1 MSSQRR
7 NRRAGVEDLWH
18 RADGTP
24 TARHGAAPC
33 PPRGSCKVQG
43 RGKRWRAR
51 WVDDQGQERT
61 ASYERKID
69 AQSKID
75 GVSADLH
82 RGEYVDPRSGTQSFG
97 ALSERFTSGRTVKQ
111 KTASGEKSLLDSRIL
126 PRWQNVQIAHIVESD
141 IRTWLADMQKE
152 VSSSRARQAFI
163 LYRQILDLAV
173 ADKALVRNPAAGVKA
188 PRAKTS
194 RDAVFLTVDQVHEI
208 ADAMPRPADAALVRF
223 LAFTG
228 LRWGEAVAVTV
239 DGIDFDRHIIHVRR
253 TYSEDGGR
261 VITGT
266 PKDHAARWVP
276 FPAGMDSDLR
286 ALANGRLRGSDVFQ
300 TPAGGV
306 LRSGNW
312 TARVLRPAV
321 EDVNAPKD
329 GEGEREDVIPPGLR
343 IHDLRHTAASVAI
356 RAGVN
361 VKALQRMLG
370 HESATMTLDVYAGLW
385 DDDLRDLGS
394 SVNSVAYPLRTSG
407 DR

>member
-1 MSSQRR
+1 M
-7 NRRAGVEDLWH
+7 
-18 RADGTP
+18 
-24 TARHGAAPC
+24 
-33 PPRGSCKVQG
+33 
-43 RGKRWRAR
+43 
-51 WVDDQGQERT
+51 
-61 ASYERKID
+61 
-69 AQSKID
+69 
-75 GVSADLH
+75 
-82 RGEYVDPRSGTQSFG
+82 
-97 ALSERFTSGRTVKQ
+97 
-111 KTASGEKSLLDSRIL
+111 
-126 PRWQNVQIAHIVESD
+126 QIAHIVESD
-141 IRTWLADMQKE
+141 IRTWLADIQKE

-194 RDAVFLTVDQVHEI
+194 RDAVFLTIDQVHEI

-286 ALANGRLRGSDVFQ
+286 ALVNGRSRGSDVFQ

-329 GEGEREDVIPPGLR
+329 GGGEREDVIPPGLR

-356 RAGVN
+356 RAGAN

-394 SVNSVAYPLRTSG
+394 SVNAVAYPLRTGNDERS
-407 DR
+407 

>member
-1 MSSQRR
+1 MTQRR
-7 NRRAGVEDLWH
+7 NRRAGVEDLWK
-18 RADGTP
+18 RSDGSP
-24 TARHGAAPC
+24 SARN
-33 PPRGSCKVQG
+33 G

-51 WVDDQGQERT
+51 WVDDQGRERT
-61 ASYERKID
+61 ESFARKID
-69 AQSKID
+69 AQSHVD
-75 GVSADLH
+75 GISADLH
-82 RGEYVDPRSGTQSFG
+82 RGEYVDPRSGAQTFQTL
-97 ALSERFTSGRTVKQ
+97 AQRFTSGRTVKQ

-126 PRWQNVQIAHIVESD
+126 PRWENVKIAHIVESD
-141 IRTWLADMQKE
+141 IRTWLADIQKE

-173 ADKALVRNPAAGVKA
+173 ADKALAKNPAAGVKA

-194 RDAVFLTVDQVHEI
+194 RDALFLTVEQVHEV
-208 ADAMPRPADAALVRF
+208 AGAMTRPSDAALTRF

-239 DGIDFDRHIIHVRR
+239 DGLDFNRHIVHVRR

-261 VITGT
+261 LITGT

-276 FPAGMDSDLR
+276 FPAGLSTDLQ
-286 ALANGRLRGSDVFQ
+286 ALTKGRPRGSDVFQ
-300 TPAGGV
+300 TPGGGV

-312 TARVLRPAV
+312 TTRVLRPAV
-321 EDVNAPKD
+321 TVVNAP
-329 GEGEREDVIPPGLR
+329 GEGETAEDRQARGGLIPAGLR

-356 RAGVN
+356 RAGAN

-385 DDDLRDLGS
+385 DDDLLDLGAS
-394 SVNSVAYPLRTSG
+394 MNSAAYPLRTG
-407 DR
+407 N

>member
-1 MSSQRR
+1 MTQRR
-7 NRRAGVEDLWH
+7 NRRAGVEDLWK

-24 TARHGAAPC
+24 SAR
-33 PPRGSCKVQG
+33 QG

-51 WVDDQGQERT
+51 WVDDQGRERT
-61 ASYERKID
+61 ESFARKID
-69 AQSKID
+69 AQNHVD
-75 GVSADLH
+75 GITADLH
-82 RGEYVDPRSGTQSFG
+82 RGEYVDPRSGAQTFQTL
-97 ALSERFTSGRTVKQ
+97 ATRFTSGRAVKQ

-126 PRWQNVQIAHIVESD
+126 PRWENVKIAHIVESD
-141 IRTWLADMQKE
+141 IRTWLADIQKE

-173 ADKALVRNPAAGVKA
+173 ADKALAKNPAAGVKA

-194 RDAVFLTVDQVHEI
+194 RDAVFLTVEQVHEV
-208 ADAMPRPADAALVRF
+208 ADAMTRPSDAALTRF

-239 DGIDFDRHIIHVRR
+239 DGLDFNRHIVHVRR

-261 VITGT
+261 LITGT

-276 FPAGMDSDLR
+276 FPAGLDAELR
-286 ALANGRLRGSDVFQ
+286 ALISGRPGASDVFQ

-312 TARVLRPAV
+312 TSRVLRPAV
-321 EDVNAPKD
+321 VAVNTPAEGEDVRAD
-329 GEGEREDVIPPGLR
+329 LIPTGLR
-343 IHDLRHTAASVAI
+343 IHDLRHTAASIAI
-356 RAGVN
+356 RAGAN

-385 DDDLRDLGS
+385 DDDLLDLGA
-394 SVNSVAYPLRTSG
+394 SVNSAAYPLRTG
-407 DR
+407 DAAQS